1 MDLNNQKNEQ
11 QISKVIPKQKRRNS
25 EDLASNKEDRLKILK
40 ERMQFEKKALEESA
54 QTTIV
59 STKVV
64 TNPTISNSDL
74 ETSESKLRELQKAE
88 TECLVKVRTIEKEL
102 GRPENSIYSIQSRLD
117 FKKTQIEEHTSELN
131 LAQQQLDELNK
142 KQEVVR
148 KSITSLKMSQ
158 NQDEVAL
165 MKHATMGLMKN
176 ELNTKIHNLRQEITE
191 TKAAIKNVKSNEEVR
206 LWYYSSSLFEFF
218 HAHKTHFL
226 VQSDFVSLVD
236 IERHNSGELIIT
248 KEFIKDNLKGL
259 IEEKFHSTVI
269 CPVDAAGSKC
279 NNPNC
284 PFSHFSSLQK
294 SNQDKVVDFLRSV
307 ATYEGENL
315 ELFNFV
321 AENGLD
327 AALDSSQYLS
337 TLSRIVEDCK
347 CNKVTNNK
355 KIPVKAPFAAYSKN
369 IETIRALVDH
379 EKSLKRTFYTFED
392 KRSTLSN
399 TPQDISLWIS
409 TIVSTLPDK
418 LDAKNMRSAISSF
431 NLVREALMFNPDSE
445 ILLTV
450 NAELFCCINYNAKL
464 RIREM
469 FSQTLTTIKS
479 SHILWTYFTWETDLV
494 IAEKIMI
501 STIEKSPEADELT
514 HEGSYFLLNLLA
526 NLLRIGTETAL
537 DYVGEKIGLR
547 SAQQSS
553 LLDKLLPIHYC
564 CLILHFCVVLKLGR
578 LPSDLFY
585 DSPMHFLC
593 VSQPF
598 LINWNLVPFDDSN
611 NLIIEKILSKSIGIF
626 SQLEQLDILQCL
638 LRNYAGFR
646 KYIGVQVNQL
656 VTDLFLDMTMFDHL
670 QEFRLLKLIILTQID
685 TEATMGMAS
694 IIMSHNCNEDIV
706 ERLVLMK
713 LGLRYGVNPIL
724 QLIHQEDSSVKDF
737 LGDSHIVGS
746 GSSVDFYELY
756 LYLCVKYA
764 NGAEPIDIK
773 NLTEEMRMRDVQK
786 SLLWT
791 LVIHGETARQFV
803 GARSFAMLASK
814 IAQASVSVSAKTPY
828 PFPIHDCPELQP
840 RLELSHVN

>member
-1 MDLNNQKNEQ
+1 MNLNNQKYDD
-11 QISKVIPKQKRRNS
+11 PKQKRRNS

-64 TNPTISNSDL
+64 TNFTISNSDL

-88 TECLVKVRTIEKEL
+88 TECIVKVRTIEKEL
-102 GRPENSIYSIQSRLD
+102 GRPENSVLSIQSRLD
-117 FKKTQIEEHTSELN
+117 FKKTQIEEHSSELN
-131 LAQQQLDELNK
+131 RIQQQVDELNK
-142 KQEVVR
+142 KQEVIR
-148 KSITSLKMSQ
+148 KSVTSLKLAQ
-158 NQDEVAL
+158 NQDEAAL
-165 MKHATMGLMKN
+165 KKHATMGLMKN
-176 ELNTKIHNLRQEITE
+176 ELNTKIQNLRQEIIE
-191 TKAAIKNVKSNEEVR
+191 TKAAIKNVKSKEEVR
-206 LWYYSSSLFEFF
+206 LWYCRSSLFEFF

-226 VQSDFVSLVD
+226 VQSDLVSLVD

-248 KEFIKDNLKGL
+248 KEFIKDNLKEL
-259 IEEKFHSTVI
+259 IEDKFHSNVI
-269 CPVDAAGSKC
+269 CPVDAAGSNCK
-279 NNPNC
+279 NQNC
-284 PFSHFSSLQK
+284 PYSHFSSLQK

-307 ATYEGENL
+307 ATYEGEHL
-315 ELFNFV
+315 DLLNFV

-327 AALDSSQYLS
+327 AALESSQYLG
-337 TLSRIVEDCK
+337 TLSKIVEDCN
-347 CNKVTNNK
+347 CNKIISNQ

-369 IETIRALVDH
+369 IDTIRALIDH

-399 TPQDISLWIS
+399 TPHDISLWIS

-418 LDAKNMRSAISSF
+418 LDVKNMRSANSTF
-431 NLVREALMFNPDSE
+431 NLVREALICNPDSE

-450 NAELFCCINYNAKL
+450 YAELFCCINYNAKP

-469 FSQTLTTIKS
+469 FLQTLTTIRS
-479 SHILWTYFTWETDLV
+479 SHILWTYFKWETDLV
-494 IAEKIMI
+494 IAEEIMI
-501 STIEKSPEADELT
+501 STIENTPDADELT
-514 HEGSYFLLNLLA
+514 HESSYFLLNLLA

-537 DYVGEKIGLR
+537 DYVGEKIGLK
-547 SAQQSS
+547 SDQQSS

-578 LPSDLFY
+578 LPSELFY

-611 NLIIEKILSKSIGIF
+611 NIIIEKILSKAIRIF
-626 SQLEQLDILQCL
+626 TQLEQLDILQCL

-646 KYIGVQVNQL
+646 KYIGVEGNQL

-694 IIMSHNCNEDIV
+694 IIMSHDCDEDIV

-724 QLIHQEDSSVKDF
+724 QLINREDSSAKDF
-737 LGDSHIVGS
+737 LGDSNIVGN
-746 GSSVDFYELY
+746 GSSVDFYVLY
-756 LYLCVKYA
+756 LHLCVKYA
-764 NGAEPIDIK
+764 NGAKPIDLQ
-773 NLTEEMRMRDVQK
+773 NLTEEMRLRDVQK

-791 LVIHGETARQFV
+791 LVIHGETASQFV
-803 GARSFAMLASK
+803 GGKSFEMLASK
-814 IAQASVSVSAKTPY
+814 IAQAAVSVSAKTPY
-828 PFPIHDCPELQP
+828 PFTIHDFPELQS
-840 RLELSHVN
+840 RLVLSHVN